1 MTRESEPR
9 STSMTAPPAQSEYGI
24 GEIRT
29 VSGLQSRS
37 IRTTNQMG
45 RQVVTI
51 TNSPNDGSG
60 NAVGSGEM
68 MIPRQL
74 QPPNRP
80 PIYKTDAS
88 LSQLDENTGGSSNFL
103 SQPLGINDVNMMGGG
118 PRYEQ
123 LQMATDALALV
134 AL

>member
-1 MTRESEPR
+1 
-9 STSMTAPPAQSEYGI
+9 MTAPPAQSEYGI

-88 LSQLDENTGGSSNFL
+88 LSQLDENTGGSSDFL
-103 SQPLGINDVNMMGGG
+103 SQPLGINDVKHYGRRTQVWTASDGDGCTGPGGAMNGALFNMM
-118 PRYEQ
+118 
-123 LQMATDALALV
+123 
-134 AL
+134 